1 MKLTNGQ
8 IYNYIL
14 NMNKAFEGFNEPLP
28 VKFNFYINKNQ
39 QILYNLAQ
47 SIEHTRNDIV
57 GTEKNE
63 ELRDYKLEQ
72 LSDIEQEV
80 NIKMIPVDWLTND
93 IKLTQEQLLSIMFM
107 IEDTQEEEEEKED
120 SDD

>member
-39 QILYNLAQ
+39 QILYDLAQ
-47 SIEHTRNDIV
+47 IIEHTRDDII
-57 GTEKNE
+57 GTEKNK
-63 ELRDYKLEQ
+63 ELQDYKLKQ
-72 LSDIEQEV
+72 LAEIEQDV
-80 NIKMIPVDWLTND
+80 DIKMIPANWLTND
-93 IKLTQEQLLSIMFM
+93 MKLTQDQLLSIMFM
-107 IEDTQEEEEEKED
+107 IDDTEEEKEN
-120 SDD
+120 SNE

>member
-14 NMNKAFEGFNEPLP
+14 KMNEAFSNFNEPLP

-39 QILYNLAQ
+39 QTLYNLAQ
-47 SIEHTRNDIV
+47 TIEHTRDDIL

-63 ELRDYKLEQ
+63 ELKEYKLQQ
-72 LSDIEQEV
+72 LAEIEQDV
-80 NIKMIPVDWLTND
+80 DIKMIPASWLTND
-93 IKLTQEQLLSIMFM
+93 MKLTQEQLLSIMFM
-107 IEDTQEEEEEKED
+107 IDDKEEEKEN
-120 SDD
+120 SNE